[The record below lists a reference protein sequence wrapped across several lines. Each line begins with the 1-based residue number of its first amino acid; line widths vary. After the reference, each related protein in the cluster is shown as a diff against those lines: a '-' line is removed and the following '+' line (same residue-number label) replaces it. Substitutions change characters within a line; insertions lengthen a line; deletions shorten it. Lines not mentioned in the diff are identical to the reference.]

1 MARYDQSTVTGSS
14 EPLVDEIAACVSEWN
29 SLLYTYIENRQY
41 KSFNTLKDHIN
52 YLFQARRQL
61 LDQALSR
68 EELVK
73 LRKEIVHRMVMYNL
87 DQHQDMIVRH
97 PEKGY
102 LLDAANASISTIY
115 QMHYKYTTKK
125 LPAPQKESSS
135 SSVLPSEETGANTGP
150 APKGGK
156 FHHLFFDLKACVAHI
171 CQPGEFTE
179 LYFSLYSAS
188 EKKFLTEQFMVV
200 LNYHGMP
207 KDEALIGRLK
217 TIFIDLAS
225 QNINSDIYLVCY
237 IVRLG
242 GMKGPEKDHFGGHG
256 SMIFG
261 NHHDGRMFSYFD
273 TKQVSKH
280 SSFKRPFGCAVLKL
294 NPLNTETDMEYDMPI
309 YTAVVEANYTEL
321 HQDIIFGNTKAY
333 AKNQRAE
340 MLRIHL
346 QTFYGVLDDVI
357 KTNVGQ
363 LQDIPHTLRLGFPD
377 VVFPDDTRNE
387 LYFTLQSADFSMFG
401 RARNLQATISVRD
414 NHTGNVIENAI
425 FTGSGTQPISQW
437 DSMVFYHEQ
446 KPHWGETIKVAI
458 PKMEQWERSHIFIT
472 LRHVSSTGI
481 NSPNTSQVGE
491 KAIAMGFVPLFLPP
505 QHRDFVADGTH
516 TLFMYRFDRGCHN
529 YIDTTPWCCR
539 STSPSNMQGENK
551 SKSPPMTRKLGHHK
565 TASNHSFIS
574 TSSSNLFPS
583 SLDVPSPI
591 PGKLVMLRDTLS
603 VSTFLCSTR
612 FTQNKVLVKLLNWR
626 DIIEDPQGSDELLAV
641 LDQFTFVGEV
651 EVVKFLADILD
662 ALFDIMLWPHGEET
676 RNDVND
682 EVLGAIVW
690 LLGIVQD
697 RRFSNFRPVLD
708 VYIEQRFV
716 EKDHRDDN
724 TTIFECLLRGMSRL
738 CASASDPSKA
748 KRLRSSM
755 KVWDYLFRFIVRS
768 RQNQSAQTD
777 AVFQSELE
785 GLLRAITQ
793 LMSADQPSSMIGT
806 QTLALQHFS
815 DILVELHAV
824 FTPQQTMDVAVKFV
838 DTCAHVTGRLV
849 GFKLAMILSI
859 VKGPSLNNASCR
871 LAFSNHVFRWIR
883 VWLNS
888 YMASAKDV
896 IFSRQV
902 EQQQEVVDQQQTR
915 LPRSQWIE
923 NLRLS
928 LTILSEVLG
937 KVRRAFG
944 LAASGLSSSVSSPS
958 LGSRPISLATSIGED
973 ESNQEYSP
981 LDLNGITDTALQL
994 VPQLLNAYKELQ
1006 RLTIQAI
1013 QVSNV
1018 PETNGGNTGSSG
1030 VGSGAGTGNIG
1041 SSVSTS
1047 TSNTSGM
1054 ANGIG
1059 SVPASPLLSPSV
1071 SRPMSRQSFSILR
1084 ERASSTSGSKPV
1096 FNLSDMIQD
1105 ASSNS
1110 KSKTTVVLQALAT
1123 LPYSPFPSNYPF
1135 TPSKGAAQ
1143 TNQAAMIST
1152 GLMDLTVVFMELFYL
1167 TPRQQWV
1174 HYIETVFEQDGAE
1187 ETADFLRKVCYT
1199 CMGILFGDSLTI
1211 LDESTVQSDGM
1222 LRSEEDMT
1230 RETRALPFQWLNLS
1244 AIAHQVVLMDILEP
1258 IISIFE
1264 NPAFIPLKISYFE
1277 ATDDES
1283 KLGQSLLLLWR
1294 TYFSSVLRVVGSPRL
1309 ELEKFLPQEQR
1320 AVWKIAGNMRGQVGA
1335 KLFLKLWNLA
1345 GGNRYASREQHR
1357 VSSNVD
1363 YFSGDIN
1370 FDDPLRKSMASIEE
1384 VDDDDHHIENDED
1397 EGDEDDE
1404 EDDEEEEEEI
1414 EYNGGSVK
1422 EKSIAPNEPNQPST
1436 STKSTSSSTTTNNPI
1451 TTIISQV
1458 PDSRICLLQQDLSR
1472 SILRPAC
1479 SVMLTHH
1486 DRVRVNALTII
1497 VDIMTFELYTY
1508 GELRS
1513 TQHLIISALDGLV
1526 MTDLKG
1532 DNIISSKIA
1541 PEMTNILEN
1550 RLSADNRQ
1558 DLIPNGK
1565 KSVESLSI
1573 LLGLLLQIRSLPADS
1588 DEFMDERITATLK
1601 LMRYIQ
1607 VIEREEIYIK
1617 YVHQLVQLHLDS
1629 RNFIEAA
1636 LTLRFHAD
1644 LLAWDPTDK
1653 AHEIPELGLS
1663 AQSSFAR
1670 KEGLYLKMITY
1681 LDQGS
1686 AWEICVQLCKELVHE
1701 YEFTLCDYSKLGD
1714 MLQRQASFVENIAK
1728 KERCFTEYFRV
1739 GFYGRGFPVSSRNK
1753 QYVYRG
1759 LEWEKL
1765 SSFVERMQNRHP
1777 NAQLLTVKHAA
1788 IQEDQLREMEM
1799 ALDGQYLH
1807 ITPVVPLPSNNSY
1820 LQNPLAPDYIKKYY
1834 EFNEVCQFSFSHPVT
1849 KEANTVADKQPESDF
1864 LNLWTERVEFEC
1876 EDSFPTIVRRS
1887 KIIAMQVRELSP
1899 IENALEAMHNKNA
1912 ELESLNKKYLASGNR
1927 ANLSPFSMAL
1937 NGAVDAPVNGGVPLY
1952 KKAFLSEQ
1960 YWDEHPEMHQ
1970 AIEQLQQS
1978 ILDQVII

>member
-1 MARYDQSTVTGSS
+1 
-14 EPLVDEIAACVSEWN
+14 
-29 SLLYTYIENRQY
+29 
-41 KSFNTLKDHIN
+41 
-52 YLFQARRQL
+52 
-61 LDQALSR
+61 
-68 EELVK
+68 
-73 LRKEIVHRMVMYNL
+73 
-87 DQHQDMIVRH
+87 
-97 PEKGY
+97 
-102 LLDAANASISTIY
+102 
-115 QMHYKYTTKK
+115 
-125 LPAPQKESSS
+125 
-135 SSVLPSEETGANTGP
+135 
-150 APKGGK
+150 
-156 FHHLFFDLKACVAHI
+156 
-171 CQPGEFTE
+171 
-179 LYFSLYSAS
+179 
-188 EKKFLTEQFMVV
+188 
-200 LNYHGMP
+200 MP

-217 TIFIDLAS
+217 TMFIDLAS

-273 TKQVSKH
+273 TKQGSKH

-294 NPLNTETDMEYDMPI
+294 NLFNTDPEDMEHDMPI
-309 YTAVVEANYTEL
+309 YTAVVEGNYTEL

-357 KTNVGQ
+357 KANVAQ

-401 RARNLQATISVRD
+401 RARNLQVTISVRD
-414 NHTGNVIENAI
+414 NHTSNIIENAI
-425 FTGSGTQPISQW
+425 YTGSGTQPISQW
-437 DSMVFYHEQ
+437 ESMVFYHEQ
-446 KPHWGETIKVAI
+446 KPHWGETVKVAI
-458 PKMEQWERSHIFIT
+458 PKMEQWERSHIFIMV
-472 LRHVSSTGI
+472 RHVSSTGN
-481 NSPNTSQVGE
+481 NSPNTSQLGGD

-529 YIDTTPWCCR
+529 YIDSTPWCCR

-551 SKSPPMTRKLGHHK
+551 SKSPPTTRRLGHHK
-565 TASNHSFIS
+565 TASNHSFMS
-574 TSSSNLFPS
+574 TSSSNLFQS
-583 SLDVPSPI
+583 SSDISSSSAAAAAAAPATS
-591 PGKLVMLRDTLS
+591 KLVMLRDTLS

-662 ALFDIMLWPHGEET
+662 ALFDIMLWPYSAET
-676 RNDVND
+676 RNEVND
-682 EVLGAIVW
+682 EVLAAIVW

-716 EKDHRDDN
+716 AQNQRDDDG

-738 CASASDPSKA
+738 CTSSSDPSKA

-768 RQNQSAQTD
+768 RQNQSAAQMDDLFQT
-777 AVFQSELE
+777 ELE
-785 GLLRAITQ
+785 ELLRAITQ

-806 QTLALQHFS
+806 QTLALQHFA
-815 DILVELHAV
+815 DILVELFAV
-824 FTPQQTMDVAVKFV
+824 FTPQQTMDVAVKFI

-859 VKGPSLNNASCR
+859 VKGPSLNDASCR
-871 LAFSNHVFRWIR
+871 LVFSKHVFRWIR

-902 EQQQEVVDQQQTR
+902 EQQQEVMDQQQTR

-928 LTILSEVLG
+928 LTILSEVLS

-958 LGSRPISLATSIGED
+958 LGSRPISLATSIGEE
-973 ESNQEYSP
+973 ESTQEYSP
-981 LDLNGITDTALQL
+981 SDLSGITEAALQL

-1018 PETNGGNTGSSG
+1018 PESNGGNGG
-1030 VGSGAGTGNIG
+1030 
-1041 SSVSTS
+1041 
-1047 TSNTSGM
+1047 
-1054 ANGIG
+1054 
-1059 SVPASPLLSPSV
+1059 ASPLLSPSV

-1084 ERASSTSGSKPV
+1084 ERTSSISGSRAT
-1096 FNLSDMIQD
+1096 FSLADMIQD
-1105 ASSNS
+1105 AGSSS

-1123 LPYSPFPSNYPF
+1123 LPYSPFPSSYPF

-1152 GLMDLTVVFMELFYL
+1152 GLMDLTVVLLELFYL

-1174 HYIETVFEQDGAE
+1174 HYIETVSEQDGPE

-1199 CMGILFGDSLTI
+1199 CMGILFGDSITFM
-1211 LDESTVQSDGM
+1211 DESTVQSDGM

-1258 IISIFE
+1258 IITIFE
-1264 NPAFIPLKISYFE
+1264 NPAFVPLKISYLDVV
-1277 ATDDES
+1277 DDEA
-1283 KLGQSLLLLWR
+1283 KLGQSLLLVWR

-1345 GGNRYASREQHR
+1345 DGNRNASREQQQQHR

-1363 YFSGDIN
+1363 YFGGDIN

-1384 VDDDDHHIENDED
+1384 VDDDEHHHDGEE
-1397 EGDEDDE
+1397 DE
-1404 EDDEEEEEEI
+1404 EDDEVEETEEK
-1414 EYNGGSVK
+1414 GL
-1422 EKSIAPNEPNQPST
+1422 APNEPHQPST
-1436 STKSTSSSTTTNNPI
+1436 STKSTS
-1451 TTIISQV
+1451 
-1458 PDSRICLLQQDLSR
+1458 ICLLQQDLSH

-1486 DRVRVNALTII
+1486 DRVRVNALTVI
-1497 VDIMTFELYTY
+1497 VDIMTFELYAY

-1513 TQHLIISALDGLV
+1513 IQHHIISALDGLV
-1526 MTDLKG
+1526 MTNLKG
-1532 DNIISSKIA
+1532 DTIISSKIA
-1541 PEMTNILEN
+1541 PEMIRILEN

-1558 DLIPNGK
+1558 DLIPTGK

-1573 LLGLLLQIRSLPADS
+1573 LLGLLLQIRSLPANN

-1644 LLAWDPTDK
+1644 LLAWDPAEK
-1653 AHEIPELGLS
+1653 AQDIPELGLS
-1663 AQSSFAR
+1663 SQSSFAR
-1670 KEGLYLKMITY
+1670 KEGLYLKMMTY

-1686 AWEICVQLCKELVHE
+1686 AWEICVQLCKDLAHE
-1701 YEFTLCDYSKLGD
+1701 YEFTLCDYTKLSD

-1788 IQEDQLREMEM
+1788 IPENQLREMEM

-1849 KEANTVADKQPESDF
+1849 KESTTVADKQPESDF

-1876 EDSFPTIVRRS
+1876 EDIFPTIVRRS
-1887 KIIAMQVRELSP
+1887 KIIAMQVKELSP

-1912 ELESLNKKYLASGNR
+1912 ELVSLNKKYLASGNR

-1960 YWDEHPEMHQ
+1960 YWDDHPEMHQ

-1978 ILDQVII
+1978 ILDQAVIIKECLVTHDKLVSNEMRPFHTTLTEFYYKNFADEIKILKEKARPKKATTSKTKADIPTLPALPLMSPISRAFSIPTPVGEFPGAPLTPTSSFDHATMSRAESISRTLKMSLRKKSRKRSTSTNGLK

>member
-1 MARYDQSTVTGSS
+1 
-14 EPLVDEIAACVSEWN
+14 
-29 SLLYTYIENRQY
+29 
-41 KSFNTLKDHIN
+41 
-52 YLFQARRQL
+52 
-61 LDQALSR
+61 
-68 EELVK
+68 
-73 LRKEIVHRMVMYNL
+73 
-87 DQHQDMIVRH
+87 
-97 PEKGY
+97 
-102 LLDAANASISTIY
+102 
-115 QMHYKYTTKK
+115 
-125 LPAPQKESSS
+125 
-135 SSVLPSEETGANTGP
+135 
-150 APKGGK
+150 
-156 FHHLFFDLKACVAHI
+156 
-171 CQPGEFTE
+171 
-179 LYFSLYSAS
+179 
-188 EKKFLTEQFMVV
+188 
-200 LNYHGMP
+200 
-207 KDEALIGRLK
+207 
-217 TIFIDLAS
+217 
-225 QNINSDIYLVCY
+225 
-237 IVRLG
+237 
-242 GMKGPEKDHFGGHG
+242 
-256 SMIFG
+256 
-261 NHHDGRMFSYFD
+261 
-273 TKQVSKH
+273 
-280 SSFKRPFGCAVLKL
+280 
-294 NPLNTETDMEYDMPI
+294 
-309 YTAVVEANYTEL
+309 
-321 HQDIIFGNTKAY
+321 
-333 AKNQRAE
+333 
-340 MLRIHL
+340 
-346 QTFYGVLDDVI
+346 
-357 KTNVGQ
+357 
-363 LQDIPHTLRLGFPD
+363 
-377 VVFPDDTRNE
+377 
-387 LYFTLQSADFSMFG
+387 
-401 RARNLQATISVRD
+401 
-414 NHTGNVIENAI
+414 
-425 FTGSGTQPISQW
+425 
-437 DSMVFYHEQ
+437 
-446 KPHWGETIKVAI
+446 
-458 PKMEQWERSHIFIT
+458 
-472 LRHVSSTGI
+472 
-481 NSPNTSQVGE
+481 
-491 KAIAMGFVPLFLPP
+491 
-505 QHRDFVADGTH
+505 
-516 TLFMYRFDRGCHN
+516 
-529 YIDTTPWCCR
+529 
-539 STSPSNMQGENK
+539 
-551 SKSPPMTRKLGHHK
+551 
-565 TASNHSFIS
+565 
-574 TSSSNLFPS
+574 
-583 SLDVPSPI
+583 
-591 PGKLVMLRDTLS
+591 
-603 VSTFLCSTR
+603 
-612 FTQNKVLVKLLNWR
+612 
-626 DIIEDPQGSDELLAV
+626 
-641 LDQFTFVGEV
+641 
-651 EVVKFLADILD
+651 
-662 ALFDIMLWPHGEET
+662 
-676 RNDVND
+676 
-682 EVLGAIVW
+682 
-690 LLGIVQD
+690 
-697 RRFSNFRPVLD
+697 
-708 VYIEQRFV
+708 
-716 EKDHRDDN
+716 
-724 TTIFECLLRGMSRL
+724 
-738 CASASDPSKA
+738 
-748 KRLRSSM
+748 
-755 KVWDYLFRFIVRS
+755 
-768 RQNQSAQTD
+768 
-777 AVFQSELE
+777 
-785 GLLRAITQ
+785 
-793 LMSADQPSSMIGT
+793 
-806 QTLALQHFS
+806 
-815 DILVELHAV
+815 
-824 FTPQQTMDVAVKFV
+824 
-838 DTCAHVTGRLV
+838 
-849 GFKLAMILSI
+849 
-859 VKGPSLNNASCR
+859 
-871 LAFSNHVFRWIR
+871 
-883 VWLNS
+883 
-888 YMASAKDV
+888 
-896 IFSRQV
+896 
-902 EQQQEVVDQQQTR
+902 
-915 LPRSQWIE
+915 
-923 NLRLS
+923 
-928 LTILSEVLG
+928 
-937 KVRRAFG
+937 
-944 LAASGLSSSVSSPS
+944 
-958 LGSRPISLATSIGED
+958 
-973 ESNQEYSP
+973 
-981 LDLNGITDTALQL
+981 
-994 VPQLLNAYKELQ
+994 
-1006 RLTIQAI
+1006 
-1013 QVSNV
+1013 
-1018 PETNGGNTGSSG
+1018 
-1030 VGSGAGTGNIG
+1030 
-1041 SSVSTS
+1041 
-1047 TSNTSGM
+1047 
-1054 ANGIG
+1054 
-1059 SVPASPLLSPSV
+1059 
-1071 SRPMSRQSFSILR
+1071 
-1084 ERASSTSGSKPV
+1084 
-1096 FNLSDMIQD
+1096 
-1105 ASSNS
+1105 
-1110 KSKTTVVLQALAT
+1110 
-1123 LPYSPFPSNYPF
+1123 
-1135 TPSKGAAQ
+1135 
-1143 TNQAAMIST
+1143 
-1152 GLMDLTVVFMELFYL
+1152 
-1167 TPRQQWV
+1167 
-1174 HYIETVFEQDGAE
+1174 
-1187 ETADFLRKVCYT
+1187 
-1199 CMGILFGDSLTI
+1199 
-1211 LDESTVQSDGM
+1211 
-1222 LRSEEDMT
+1222 
-1230 RETRALPFQWLNLS
+1230 
-1244 AIAHQVVLMDILEP
+1244 
-1258 IISIFE
+1258 
-1264 NPAFIPLKISYFE
+1264 
-1277 ATDDES
+1277 
-1283 KLGQSLLLLWR
+1283 
-1294 TYFSSVLRVVGSPRL
+1294 
-1309 ELEKFLPQEQR
+1309 
-1320 AVWKIAGNMRGQVGA
+1320 MRGQVGA